1 MCPQVLKPQY
11 PNAKLPPKYAL
22 ELLTI
27 YAWEE
32 GTDREDFRMAEGFCT
47 VLELLGRY
55 QDICIY
61 WEKYYSLQDERIGAY
76 LKKQLCQPR

>member
-1 MCPQVLKPQY
+1 MKPKY

-32 GTDREDFRMAEGFCT
+32 GTGREDFSMAEGFCT
-47 VLELLGRY
+47 VLELLGQY

-61 WEKYYSLQDERIGAY
+61 
-76 LKKQLCQPR
+76 